1 MSISPG
7 RTATTRRASPAA
19 AGVASNR
26 KEKAMKRTD
35 VSLTHALRFVMRF
48 VLPTCAAIALGACFN
63 VTDPDH
69 PPPVVDPPVISCTVP
84 TDAGCDPFSTTC
96 DAGKPVYLDY
106 ICELPP
112 SVCADSHW
120 AAYFDNGTCVNGT
133 CQLVTKY
140 HYCAT
145 GCSNGGCVVNNG
157 PTAPSRG
164 F

>member
-1 MSISPG
+1 
-7 RTATTRRASPAA
+7 
-19 AGVASNR
+19 
-26 KEKAMKRTD
+26 
-35 VSLTHALRFVMRF
+35 MRF

-69 PPPVVDPPVISCTVP
+69 PPPVVDPPVIACTAP
-84 TDAGCDPFSTTC
+84 TDAGPDCGDPFFYPSDADVDADAGAVASTTC
-96 DAGKPVYLDY
+96 DAGKPSPYLDY
-106 ICELPP
+106 ACQLPP

-145 GCSNGGCVVNNG
+145 GCSGGGCVSSG
-157 PTAPSRG
+157 FTAPSRG